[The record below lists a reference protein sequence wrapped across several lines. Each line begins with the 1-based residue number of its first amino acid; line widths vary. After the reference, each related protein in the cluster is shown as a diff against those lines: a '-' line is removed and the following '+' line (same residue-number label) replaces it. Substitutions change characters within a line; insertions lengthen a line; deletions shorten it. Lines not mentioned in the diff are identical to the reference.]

1 MLLNKEVVMGYFS
14 KSLYHSANKKHA
26 EYGTVDSTS
35 SEKGTDNKKNNTSE
49 YNHEY
54 YMRNKSK
61 WSDNKDSDSSD
72 DSNSSSDSEK
82 EFDVDAAAWD
92 VIRGKYKNGEE
103 RKKLLGE
110 DYVMVQK
117 RVNELMK
124 SSSAAKNVSEQT
136 SEQKAEEKKET
147 RSFDEAKADY
157 NKKKKETAQSAAK
170 AANEKGKKQ
179 TEYYKKKT
187 IKHYD
192 NIGSVL
198 IRDLDLY

>member
-1 MLLNKEVVMGYFS
+1 MRYFS

-26 EYGTVDSTS
+26 EYGTADSIS

-54 YMRNKSK
+54 YMRNKKK
-61 WSDNKDSDSSD
+61 WDDSSKDSDGK
-72 DSNSSSDSEK
+72 SSDSEK
-82 EFDVDAAAWD
+82 EFDVDAAAMD

-110 DYVMVQK
+110 DYAIVQK

-124 SSSAAKNVSEQT
+124 TSSAAKDVSKQT
-136 SEQKAEEKKET
+136 SEQKKET
-147 RSFDEAKADY
+147 RTFDEAKEDY
-157 NKKKKETAQSAAK
+157 NKKKKENAQSAAK
-170 AANEKGKKQ
+170 AATEKGKKQ

-187 IKHYD
+187 VKHYD
-192 NIGSVL
+192 NIGSIL
-198 IRDLDLY
+198 ISDLD